1 MRTFIAIKITPERK
15 LIDIFSTLKKS
26 LEGESI
32 NWVDINN
39 LHLTLRFLGETTH
52 QQALEIVKSLENI
65 SLNYQPF
72 QFSLKGAG
80 FFKSKNQPRVLFL
93 SVGNDVM
100 LKQLAYEIEEG
111 IVSLGFGREKRAF
124 NPHLTVGRIKLIRNK
139 NAFYSLVDENRNTEI
154 QQVPVS
160 ELIFY
165 QSILTSAGAVYK
177 PIKIVQLT
185 LRK

>member
-1 MRTFIAIKITPERK
+1 MRTFIAIKINPERK
-15 LIDIFSTLKKS
+15 LFDIFSTLKKS
-26 LEGESI
+26 LEGEAI

-52 QQALEIVKSLENI
+52 EQIPEIVKSLKNI
-65 SLNYQPF
+65 SLNFQPF

-93 SVGNDVM
+93 SVENDGV
-100 LKQLAYEIEEG
+100 LKQLAAEIEDG
-111 IVSLGFGREKRAF
+111 IESLGFDKEEREF
-124 NPHLTVGRIKLIRNK
+124 NPHLTVGRIKFNRNK
-139 NAFYSLVDENRNTEI
+139 NAFYSLIEEFRSTEI
-154 QQVPVS
+154 QQITVS

-177 PIKIVQLT
+177 PLHVTQL
-185 LRK
+185 KK